1 MGFHGRLAG
10 GEFRARIGP
19 GTLGAAESRVN
30 RLTVTIV
37 AAFAFGALAIG
48 TLPASR
54 DVPGAAAFAQPVP
67 SPTES
72 AIIEI
77 QEGPASSS
85 PTPSATPSPTPQPRR
100 NGRSKATPTPSP
112 APSETETPTPEPT
125 PEPAS
130 TAFATTAPSPVP
142 TFRPTTRPLVV
153 HQPTIPQTL
162 DDPDVQAMLRRSIA
176 LLSSFN
182 WMTGTWHAHNFENVG
197 DGQQR
202 DLGTNTYVFAQ
213 TMKGR
218 WIFGAD
224 GKASDYFYITYDPF
238 AEHWALVRMN
248 VDPSYGIWI
257 SERGWRGNSI
267 EFTSTYAYALG
278 RPYQRRT
285 TIVRKGPKAFGMYD
299 EEQLPDGSWT
309 SDDSIELTK

>member
-1 MGFHGRLAG
+1 MKRL
-10 GEFRARIGP
+10 
-19 GTLGAAESRVN
+19 RV
-30 RLTVTIV
+30 
-37 AAFAFGALAIG
+37 AI
-48 TLPASR
+48 
-54 DVPGAAAFAQPVP
+54 AAAFACGALALGMRSPSSEGPGTAALAQPVP
-67 SPTES
+67 VPTES

-77 QEGPASSS
+77 QEGPPSST
-85 PTPSATPSPTPQPRR
+85 PTPSATPSPIPTGRR
-100 NGRSKATPTPSP
+100 NGRGRATALPSAVPTETDTPSP
-112 APSETETPTPEPT
+112 
-125 PEPAS
+125 EPAT
-130 TAFATTAPSPVP
+130 TAFATTAPSFVLP
-142 TFRPTTRPLVV
+142 TFRPTPRPLVV
-153 HQPTIPQTL
+153 HQPTVPQAL
-162 DDPDVQAMLRRSIA
+162 DDPDVQSMLRRSIQ
-176 LLSSFN
+176 LLSTFN
-182 WMTGTWHAHNFENVG
+182 WMTGTWHARNFENVG

-309 SDDSIELTK
+309 SDDSVELTK

>member
-1 MGFHGRLAG
+1 M
-10 GEFRARIGP
+10 
-19 GTLGAAESRVN
+19 N
-30 RLTVTIV
+30 RRTIAIS
-37 AAFAFGALAIG
+37 AAFALGALAIG
-48 TLPASR
+48 TLSPWNEG
-54 DVPGAAAFAQPVP
+54 PGTAAFAQPAPV
-67 SPTES
+67 PTES

-77 QEGPASSS
+77 QEGPASSTPTPS
-85 PTPSATPSPTPQPRR
+85 PTPSPTLPARRNGRARPTATPSATPF
-100 NGRSKATPTPSP
+100 A
-112 APSETETPTPEPT
+112 TETPAPE
-125 PEPAS
+125 PEPAT
-130 TAFATTAPSPVP
+130 TAFATTAPSAVVP

-153 HQPTIPQTL
+153 HQPTVPQAL
-162 DDPDVQAMLRRSIA
+162 DDPDVQAMLRRSIP

-309 SDDSIELTK
+309 SDDSVELTK